1 MVVRR
6 GEEVAVFT
14 VGTDTQNIRTHGLY
28 LPIEAD
34 TVRGTPS
41 LVRKLNVT
49 DRVHLCRNLVCT
61 EDATEHF
68 TEYGAVKKF
77 NAERFQLS
85 QSHQGALS
93 MSRHFWDWFA
103 PRGQRTVSEVV
114 GRIREFASESE
125 TEDVTCCASQITW
138 MTDEGL
144 TCLAETRCS
153 VGGQIFHQA
162 IDGDFPG
169 SCTKCLCPKH
179 ATLYLSKRY
188 QDKCGVVDC
197 LKQGTA
203 STLVCGGAKNRP
215 LAARTLPPQQ
225 RGGIDP
231 GRGQEARLRS
241 KLRRKRRRMN
251 PRMKTPTMERCGLD
265 LC

>member
-1 MVVRR
+1 MALVWVLRR
-6 GEEVAVFT
+6 ILKATGTIFFHAQRLAGGAPETADTEFHGPGTGAVPETAVLRSFKRSGDNPSRWLSGGEKRYIAVFT

-49 DRVHLCRNLVCT
+49 DRVRLCRNLVCT

-68 TEYGAVKKF
+68 TEYGVVKKF

-114 GRIREFASESE
+114 GRINEFASESE
-125 TEDVTCCASQITW
+125 TEDVTC
-138 MTDEGL
+138 
-144 TCLAETRCS
+144 
-153 VGGQIFHQA
+153 
-162 IDGDFPG
+162 
-169 SCTKCLCPKH
+169 
-179 ATLYLSKRY
+179 
-188 QDKCGVVDC
+188 
-197 LKQGTA
+197 
-203 STLVCGGAKNRP
+203 
-215 LAARTLPPQQ
+215 
-225 RGGIDP
+225 
-231 GRGQEARLRS
+231 
-241 KLRRKRRRMN
+241 
-251 PRMKTPTMERCGLD
+251 
-265 LC
+265 